1 MKNILTSL
9 IIFLVMLSPVLAI
22 GQVDITSLPSITA
35 NPGDTA
41 TFEAIVANTVAATTI
56 PTVNLASSNLAGS
69 KGTITSPT
77 ITSITNL
84 ISGAPQARQFTLNVP
99 FISAGTYTATLTASE
114 SGNPANKDTIAY
126 ELTVNSVNSLDVLTA
141 SETTALTV
149 SGQEDEIITA
159 TVRVQNK
166 GSNDLKLVASEF
178 LFNANDFKDSDED
191 TITLTFSSV
200 QDILRPNEIDDI
212 TLTIDIAN
220 NVDLDTYS
228 GIIELKDAET
238 GISDKFKLDVRV
250 QPEVCEDGI
259 RRNGQISDAS
269 SAFLQ
274 IDVNEPDNGDEFAP
288 GETIDIEVNIE
299 NNNDDPMDVV
309 VEAFLYNLD
318 GDDEI
323 ERVTSDSVEIDDGDD
338 DDFDLSLDIPS
349 QDLDEDD
356 EYILFIKAF
365 DDGNEDE
372 NCNEDSIDIDIERE
386 DHKVVVESF
395 TVLPNILSCNDVASM
410 TVTVL
415 NIGSK
420 DERDILVE
428 VKQPEL
434 GISESSEEFDLNN
447 DDDAVR
453 RFTFTVPDNAQAKDY
468 TVEAVI
474 VFDDGDERES
484 KFTTFKVESCVE
496 VPDYIQGSL
505 SLGAFTTT
513 KTQASIPVT
522 ITNEADQAGS
532 FKAEITG
539 IENWASSVSSRTV
552 SLQPGQSTTIFFYP
566 QLKKDLPDTLSAV
579 INLYSEE
586 NLVDSK
592 TTEKEITKAAEEE
605 DKTPT
610 TAGVVDLN
618 FGDNGP
624 FWIIADIV
632 LIILAVLLVK
642 ALFTRRK

>member
-1 MKNILTSL
+1 M
-9 IIFLVMLSPVLAI
+9 
-22 GQVDITSLPSITA
+22 
-35 NPGDTA
+35 
-41 TFEAIVANTVAATTI
+41 
-56 PTVNLASSNLAGS
+56 
-69 KGTITSPT
+69 
-77 ITSITNL
+77 
-84 ISGAPQARQFTLNVP
+84 
-99 FISAGTYTATLTASE
+99 
-114 SGNPANKDTIAY
+114 
-126 ELTVNSVNSLDVLTA
+126 
-141 SETTALTV
+141 
-149 SGQEDEIITA
+149 
-159 TVRVQNK
+159 
-166 GSNDLKLVASEF
+166 
-178 LFNANDFKDSDED
+178 
-191 TITLTFSSV
+191 
-200 QDILRPNEIDDI
+200 
-212 TLTIDIAN
+212 
-220 NVDLDTYS
+220 DTYS

-288 GETIDIEVNIE
+288 GETIDIEVNVE

-372 NCNEDSIDIDIERE
+372 DCNEDSIDIDIERE

-395 TVLPNILSCNDVASM
+395 TVLPSILSCNDVASM

-468 TVEAVI
+468 TVEAVV

-592 TTEKEITKAAEEE
+592 TTEKEITQTSDEE